1 MLIQL
6 YRKDIF
12 YETQQ
17 NLNGDKSAR
26 IRALSSDYLSS
37 SKSFKL
43 ELSKILMELSKRN
56 IKGEL

>member
-37 SKSFKL
+37 SKSFKNFDGTV
-43 ELSKILMELSKRN
+43 KKKHKRRA
-56 IKGEL
+56 IKF